1 MSLVQ
6 VASMTRR
13 LLAVLIVVTCVPIA
27 ACATGPAEPNPDA
40 AIQVALVASGFADSA
55 QIFPRQPGEIA
66 CTVHGGGPAP
76 GMSLPGTCQTSAA
89 WNGIRFLVT
98 FTEHW
103 DATAFHAGD
112 VDPASG
118 QLSYSW
124 RYSVDRAGHA
134 TFVSSWGNFPPQA
147 AY

>member
-27 ACATGPAEPNPDA
+27 ACATGLAEPNPDA
-40 AIQVALVASGFADSA
+40 AIQGALVASGFADSA